1 MRRRLSVGIKLARL
15 GAAVRPSV
23 RRQLFI
29 MRRPARPYTAVS
41 THPRLLLLLLLLLLV
56 MRSSDGKID
65 CLILQ
70 VRGHLQ
76 TIDE

>member
-1 MRRRLSVGIKLARL
+1 MRRPLSVGIKLVRL

-29 MRRPARPYTAVS
+29 MRRPARPYTAGS
-41 THPRLLLLLLLLLLV
+41 THQRLLLLLLLLV